1 MILDGETDLQATFR
15 DVMADVATPVC
26 VVTALFEDGPHGT
39 TVSAFASLSM
49 NPPMVLVSLHRTSGL
64 LAVIRLTMRF
74 GVNILGSEHAHWAR
88 TFARKGG
95 TAKFGTITWTLDSGV
110 PRLPGTGWLACRV
123 ADLIDGGDHVLI
135 LGDVAAAQAAG
146 GPPLTYHG
154 RAFGTHAALDLSGA
168 RALQPAPEERAG

>member
-74 GVNILGSEHAHWAR
+74 GVNILASEQEALSRRFSAVESTHR
-88 TFARKGG
+88 FDGLGYERGE
-95 TAKFGTITWTLDSGV
+95 SGV
-110 PRLPGTGWLACRV
+110 VLLDDALAHVECRRV
-123 ADLIDGGDHVLI
+123 AQYEAGDHTLF
-135 LGDVAAAQAAG
+135 LGEV
-146 GPPLTYHG
+146 
-154 RAFGTHAALDLSGA
+154 
-168 RALQPAPEERAG
+168 ERAEARDARPLLYYRGGYAQLER